1 MNETASRWR
10 AALASALPDFGLAAV
25 FLLAWMAPDRIAP
38 WVPRWAVL
46 TMLLEFVVV
55 HSTGFMGVIAFGRD
69 GVGQQVGMLL
79 LLSLV
84 YSALVAGFAAGFHEW
99 WMFGSFW
106 LLTANRLSGILAHRE
121 PGNGRGIDAFVIG
134 WAASTLFYLLG
145 AVLTAALAVPRFGL
159 ADPAVIRAMHLEGGG
174 LWVEE
179 PWRVLAFGSLYF
191 TAVGLFELFAFVLV
205 HRKAVARRALR
216 GSRGVMGPPR

>member
-1 MNETASRWR
+1 MNGLGSPGR

-25 FLLAWMAPDRIAP
+25 YVLAWTAPNHIAP

-69 GVGQQVGMLL
+69 QVREQVGMLL
-79 LLSLV
+79 LLSAV
-84 YSALVAGFAAGFHEW
+84 YSLLVAGFAAGFHEW

-106 LLTANRLSGILAHRE
+106 LLTANRLSGILAHRD

-145 AVLTAALAVPRFGL
+145 AVLTAALDVPRFGL
-159 ADPAVIRAMHLEGGG
+159 ADPAVIRGMHLEGGG
-174 LWVEE
+174 LWVDE
-179 PWRVLAFGSLYF
+179 PWRVLAFGAAYF
-191 TAVGLFELFAFVLV
+191 TAVGLFELAAFAIV
-205 HRKAVARRALR
+205 HRKVRARRDAR
-216 GSRGVMGPPR
+216 GAGGLPGPPR